1 MILVTHAGAGMY
13 VLEQYKNSSMV
24 LFRHMTVPRDSAQR
38 PDGTWPHR
46 SRNPL
51 AFSVIER

>member
-13 VLEQYKNSSMV
+13 VLEQYKNSGMV